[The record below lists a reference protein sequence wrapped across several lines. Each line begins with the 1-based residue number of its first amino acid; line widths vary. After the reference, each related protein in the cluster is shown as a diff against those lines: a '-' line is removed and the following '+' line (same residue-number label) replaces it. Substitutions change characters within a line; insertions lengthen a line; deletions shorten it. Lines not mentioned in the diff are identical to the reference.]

1 MYNWYYGNG
10 KISIFDTIGI
20 YAASLAFVVGR
31 VLSVA
36 YLSLSILKLLEVELT
51 EQFGWRYVRYYL
63 DYS

>member
-36 YLSLSILKLLEVELT
+36 YLSPFYFKVTRS
-51 EQFGWRYVRYYL
+51 
-63 DYS
+63 